1 MAKYEFLTIIMLSY
15 SDVLKLR
22 DIISQL
28 CTESPEVAQAIAREI
43 QECMRANLN
52 RERSN
57 LPASSS
63 RRAGRQQKGV
73 RKPRFCSH
81 KSALPSARVLLAW
94 DLPQST
100 DHSKVVQFSIQFNSN
115 SYLMQPEYGDLAM
128 QAFVK
133 RRGT

>member
-1 MAKYEFLTIIMLSY
+1 MAKYEFLTISMLSY

-28 CTESPEVAQAIAREI
+28 CRESPEVAQAIAREI

-52 RERSN
+52 RESSN

-73 RKPRFCSH
+73 RKPRSCSH
-81 KSALPSARVLLAW
+81 KSALPRARVLLAW

-100 DHSKVVQFSIQFNSN
+100 DHSKVVPTPRPPI
-115 SYLMQPEYGDLAM
+115 EKGAM
-128 QAFVK
+128 ASLEPLPSWK
-133 RRGT
+133 ALYKSG